1 MCLKATVMAALVR
14 LRKAPRTAGIMMEA
28 AERGIMMAI
37 VTRMKIFVDF

>member
-28 AERGIMMAI
+28 AERGIMASVI
-37 VTRMKIFVDF
+37 A